1 MHSSWDFLC
10 IYNLFLHVKH
20 KWVHT
25 VQTVFW
31 LFLFALSFTFLKQK
45 HLWSLSRIRE
55 RRPLRWKL
63 GWKEWLPFCIPF
75 ISLSEVRNPK
85 YHVGKGV
92 RNRSLGLCLDLGIKP
107 GYPVPVV
114 TFCPAA
120 CQTRLLT
127 KTSFSIL
134 LKELKFQYDSF
145 IYIALIPQT
154 TYSVPRTV
162 G

>member
-1 MHSSWDFLC
+1 MGSYHTNCFLTLPIC
-10 IYNLFLHVKH
+10 SLIHIPEAETSLGFEQNKREEGTEVETWVKG
-20 KWVHT
+20 VST
-25 VQTVFW
+25 I
-31 LFLFALSFTFLKQK
+31 LYS
-45 HLWSLSRIRE
+45 
-55 RRPLRWKL
+55 
-63 GWKEWLPFCIPF
+63 F

-107 GYPVPVV
+107 GHPVPVV

-134 LKELKFQYDSF
+134 LKKLKFQYDSF
-145 IYIALIPQT
+145 IYIAPLPQT